1 MENKH
6 GGITGARK
14 RPVHKPPKNPPDT
27 TFMAEQIE
35 YAATQIQ
42 KKQRTHLINC
52 ISQAWAR
59 KQNQKPT
66 L

>member
-1 MENKH
+1 MENEH

-27 TFMAEQIE
+27 TFLMEQIE
-35 YAATQIQ
+35 YARAQIM
-42 KKQRTHLINC
+42 RANLIGR
-52 ISQAWAR
+52 IRKTWAK